1 MDDSFYQLLLLLV
14 DSIQVVQLFGCDL
27 HSFSKNLPSL
37 EINFT
42 LAKAKEIFA
51 NFIVLKIIGIK
62 ILSTK
67 YSKCFK
73 NINNFY
79 IISYVF
85 VEEANDKM

>member
-1 MDDSFYQLLLLLV
+1 MHSSKIPRLLK
-14 DSIQVVQLFGCDL
+14 LFETCY
-27 HSFSKNLPSL
+27 S
-37 EINFT
+37 
-42 LAKAKEIFA
+42 KEIFA